1 MAEYLPRFTPGQNIT
16 YSAGVDL
23 VGGQLVELTADRVVG
38 PAAAGSTKVV
48 GVVGNDC
55 KAGGEVV
62 VYSIPG
68 HVHWV
73 TAAAAVTAGAKV
85 EAGAAGTVT
94 AGTTAPIGIA
104 LKAAESGAVVEF
116 LGQ

>member
-1 MAEYLPRFTPGQNIT
+1 MSEYLPRFTPGQNVT
-16 YSAGVDL
+16 HTAAADL
-23 VGGQLVELTADRVVG
+23 VGGQLVEITADRTVG
-38 PAAAGSTKVV
+38 PAAAGSLKVA

-62 VYSIPG
+62 VYMIPG

-73 TAAAAVTAGAKV
+73 EAAAVV
-85 EAGAAGTVT
+85 AAGDQIEAAADGKVT

-104 LKAAESGAVVEF
+104 LKAAEAGAVVEF
-116 LGQ
+116 LGR